1 LTSLVRQ
8 NAIDL
13 RHGGAPSQ
21 QHFPRVC
28 GFEARARIVRG
39 DRLERAATSG
49 GGADRRRLYVAIDHC
64 LQPWGSAMNKKVVL
78 LISILL
84 LSSNQTAQAQVTVDV
99 SKITCE
105 QFVLFK
111 IADPKNIAIWLSG
124 YVHGRN
130 NSTIVEP
137 QTFETNMD
145 QLKDYCMT
153 NPKSIVM
160 DGVQQLE
167 KAHK

>member
-1 LTSLVRQ
+1 MSYPEPWERPMTK
-8 NAIDL
+8 
-13 RHGGAPSQ
+13 
-21 QHFPRVC
+21 
-28 GFEARARIVRG
+28 RIV
-39 DRLERAATSG
+39 
-49 GGADRRRLYVAIDHC
+49 
-64 LQPWGSAMNKKVVL
+64 L
-78 LISILL
+78 LVGVSL
-84 LSSNQTAQAQVTVDV
+84 LSLGQAARAQVTVDV

-145 QLKDYCMT
+145 QLKDYCMS
-153 NPKSIVM
+153 NPKSVVM
-160 DGVQQLE
+160 DGVRQLE
-167 KAHK
+167 KAEK